1 VTSTSPITHYSLRIT
16 QIRIAMTYR
25 LLKHKAYD
33 ESLKRL
39 PPAIKHKAA
48 WAQVLL
54 GIRGRTPSV
63 KGTRGLNARWRR
75 TPVQGNH
82 YYMWWIPRSE
92 GMVAGPPDPAAER
105 ETILIHSIRH
115 HDQTDEPLDPGS
127 LADYEEI
134 ALANLDPRYDEQLE
148 LSRRLLGEQLSLA
161 TIKGLPGSGKTVSLL
176 YLVKDLAQQPG
187 VRKLLYVT
195 YSSRLKRA
203 ARDFLLAQDDAISQA
218 VTIRTLGE
226 IEQELT
232 GLSSA
237 GEPLVELR
245 DFIRHLEVQNPATLG
260 PWRKYPQTLYTEIR
274 AHLLGRTFPP
284 RFQLPDGQPLP
295 NFVSTGE
302 RTPDDYARARD
313 LDLTS
318 AALVVNLAERMQT
331 GRFFQDQRAA
341 KRAIER
347 LQAGKI
353 PGWLA
358 DQDALVVD
366 EVQDLTLVQIAL
378 LGELVCARLRRRPSA
393 PFVFTVAGDESQI
406 VQPSGFDWGVTKR
419 LLGEQLGIWPE
430 EFEFHYQRR
439 SPRNLAQLIDNTWSL
454 YTELPK
460 EQRPSA
466 RRQAFA
472 YDETPA
478 GEAEHNGRIL
488 RCAPPPLPTTTA
500 DPWAALLTELVEKP
514 GRVIIDL
521 TEQLRPA
528 LGSISSAG
536 RDEVI
541 FLPRE
546 IKGLERATVL
556 IYGLNS
562 VYERAMRLC
571 ETHVDGNIPLFEA
584 RRLFDEIRVA
594 LSRSTE
600 KIILLEPP
608 GAPVLDHLEIEHLP
622 GAGTLS
628 WDALIDLLQTE
639 EMSDLE
645 VVEGYLD
652 EVDDLFERSLWTQGY
667 RRNRRAYD
675 LAVQLGDRAL
685 QREVEEQ
692 YIRGHLLE
700 ADELLRGA
708 DWRAALERNRR
719 AETLAQAFGDPLL
732 QDEVADQAAAISA
745 LIADHVRRQLTQ
757 AQEQHARAAYAAA
770 YDLLLAARADAA
782 LATDPT
788 LHTELDEALT
798 VMVWAWALELATT
811 AHTAEQSSQIAH
823 LLEEAAAAMARQA
836 DAEGASAATLLA
848 QRYHEISTNGPF
860 NEAQMASLLSYTER
874 YLALLKPLRLDGTAY
889 AFARIWVQEALDN
902 LHLRTA
908 LYARWVLLA
917 QELTQHL
924 PDFDVDEALWDL
936 ENRLNLLLEQGKRSP
951 DDPGVT
957 EFQALIAAYNGDA
970 QAAAETLERLG
981 DYTNAA
987 AYARDAGEL
996 ERAYR
1001 LLHQAK
1007 IPIPE
1012 DLATAVKAVRLLQQL
1027 RSKHTG
1033 LRPAERRALLAELTA
1048 LQTAMAQT
1056 DSMTDLA
1063 EED

>member
-1 VTSTSPITHYSLRIT
+1 
-16 QIRIAMTYR
+16 MTYR

-39 PPAIKHKAA
+39 PRAIQHKAA

-148 LSRRLLGEQLSLA
+148 LSHRLLGDQLSLA
-161 TIKGLPGSGKTVSLL
+161 TIKGLPGSGKTVSLF

-187 VRKLLYVT
+187 IQKILYVT

-203 ARDFLLAQDDAISQA
+203 ARDFLLAQGDAISQT

-232 GLSSA
+232 NLPSA

-245 DFIRHLEVQNPATLG
+245 DFIRHLEMQSPSTLG
-260 PWRKYPQTLYTEIR
+260 PWRKYPQTLYTELR

-284 RFQLPDGQPLP
+284 RFRLPDDRTLP
-295 NFVSTGE
+295 SVVIHGE
-302 RTPDDYARARD
+302 LTPAAYAAARD
-313 LDLTS
+313 LDLP
-318 AALVVNLAERMQT
+318 AATVAVNLAERLGS

-341 KRAIER
+341 GRAIER
-347 LQAGKI
+347 LQGGKM

-358 DQDALVVD
+358 DLDGLVVD

-378 LGELVCARLRRRPSA
+378 LGELVRARLRRRPHA

-406 VQPSGFDWGVTKR
+406 VQPSGFDWGDTKN

-430 EFEFHYQRR
+430 EFEYHYQRR

-460 EQRPSA
+460 EHRPSA

-472 YDETPA
+472 YDETPD

-488 RCAPPPLPTTTA
+488 RCAPPPLPTSTEDA
-500 DPWAALLTELVEKP
+500 WAALLTELVEKP

-521 TEQLRPA
+521 TERLRSA
-528 LGSISSAG
+528 LAGISSTD
-536 RDEVI
+536 RDEVL

-571 ETHVDGNIPLFEA
+571 DTHGDGKIPLFEA

-608 GAPVLDHLEIEHLP
+608 GTPIFEKLRIERLP
-622 GAGTLS
+622 GAGALS

-639 EMSDLE
+639 EISDLE

-692 YIRGHLLE
+692 YIRGHLQE
-700 ADELLRGA
+700 ADALLRGE
-708 DWRAALERNRR
+708 DWRAAFACNRR
-719 AETLAQAFGDPLL
+719 AETLAEAFGDPLL
-732 QDEVADQAAAISA
+732 QDEVADQLEEIS
-745 LIADHVRRQLTQ
+745 LVIANHVRRQQTQ
-757 AQEQHARAAYAAA
+757 AEEHRARAAYAPA
-770 YDLLLAARADAA
+770 YDLLLAARADALLTPDPA
-782 LATDPT
+782 LHAQV
-788 LHTELDEALT
+788 DEALT
-798 VMVWAWALELATT
+798 ALAWAWALELATT
-811 AHTAEQSSQIAH
+811 ANTPEQSGQIAQ
-823 LLEEAAAAMARQA
+823 LLEDAAAAMTRQSDA
-836 DAEGASAATLLA
+836 DGAGAAALLA
-848 QRYHEISTNGPF
+848 ERYRKIPTHGRLSETQVAG
-860 NEAQMASLLSYTER
+860 LLTYAER
-874 YLALLKPLRLDGTAY
+874 YLALLKPLNLDSVAY
-889 AFARIWVQEALDN
+889 AFVQSWLQEVLTN
-902 LHLRTA
+902 LHFRTE
-908 LYARWVLLA
+908 LYARWVTLA
-917 QELTQHL
+917 QELALHT
-924 PDFDVDEALWDL
+924 PDFEVDEALWDL

-951 DDPGVT
+951 EDPGVPH
-957 EFQALIAAYNGDA
+957 FQALIAAYNGDA
-970 QAAAETLERLG
+970 QAAAESLERLG
-981 DYTNAA
+981 DYTKAA
-987 AYARDAGEL
+987 EYARDTGDL
-996 ERAYR
+996 EWAYR
-1001 LLHQAK
+1001 LFHQAK
-1007 IPIPE
+1007 ALIPE
-1012 DLATAVKAVRLLQQL
+1012 DLATAVKATRLLQQL
-1027 RSKHTG
+1027 RSKHTS
-1033 LRPAERRALLAELTA
+1033 LRPAERRTLLAELAA
-1048 LQTAMAQT
+1048 LHAMIGGEGKGPQAASEVDT
-1056 DSMTDLA
+1056 GDESRF
-1063 EED
+1063 